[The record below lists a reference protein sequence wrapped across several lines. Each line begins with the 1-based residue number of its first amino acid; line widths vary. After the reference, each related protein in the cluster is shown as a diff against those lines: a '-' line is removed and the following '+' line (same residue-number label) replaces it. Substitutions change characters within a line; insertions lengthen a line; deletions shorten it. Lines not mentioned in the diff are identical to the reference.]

1 MNFFPVSSFSTVGDK
16 SNRFHQWL
24 SVIALL
30 LLVTGWRFYQ
40 VRHLALPAWV
50 DSVHHTL
57 LVRILLEQGTL
68 PDTWAPYLP
77 TTPFYYHF
85 GFHLSAALL
94 AKVTDMTGL
103 ALGNAVLVAGQLWQV
118 LLVLALYLLAR
129 TLFAVH
135 EPAFIA
141 ALLVSFVAEMPAFY
155 VSWGRYPLLAGATL
169 LIGAMAAATARR
181 WLLLTLLTAFTAL
194 THHYALFLLA
204 LFFLTSW
211 LLRPEARRP
220 LFLSG
225 VTAALLVSPWLWRVW
240 RLGQQ
245 WAGVAQPGADSSP
258 NAYLLTLL
266 GPLHNYGLLL
276 IALVGY
282 GLLLWTLYQ
291 KPIMAR
297 PWWPFALWTFLLLL
311 LLGPWA
317 LPPFRADH
325 AALLIFLPAALFATL
340 ALTRLP
346 TPVYR
351 WSVLL
356 LLLLWGMAATRNLVR
371 PDTIL
376 ADAGD
381 VVALQWIDAQTAP
394 DTKFLIDGAPWFN
407 VWRGVDGGWWIT
419 PLTGRATVLP
429 PLAYLWGEADEVA
442 GYSAA
447 AAQLATIATTP
458 PPVYCDQ
465 LLALMA
471 EAAAALYYTHTVSP
485 RTCPQLTL
493 VYEGATGVQIF
504 RRPP

>member
-1 MNFFPVSSFSTVGDK
+1 
-16 SNRFHQWL
+16 
-24 SVIALL
+24 LL

-40 VRHLALPAWV
+40 VRQLALPAWV

-68 PDTWAPYLP
+68 PETWGPYLP

-94 AKVTDMTGL
+94 AKITGMTGL

-129 TLFAVH
+129 TLLAAH

-169 LIGAMAAATARR
+169 LIGAMAAANGRR
-181 WLLLTLLTAFTAL
+181 WWLLALLTALTAM
-194 THHYALFLLA
+194 THHYTLLLLALFLLA
-204 LFFLTSW
+204 SW
-211 LLRPEARRP
+211 LLRPGERRP
-220 LFLSG
+220 LFFSG
-225 VTAALLVSPWLWRVW
+225 LAAGLLVSPWLWRVW

-245 WAGVAQPGADSSP
+245 WAGVATPQNDEISP
-258 NAYLLTLL
+258 NTYLLTLL

-276 IALVGY
+276 IALVGF
-282 GLLLWTLYQ
+282 GLLLRTLYQ
-291 KPIMAR
+291 KPDVVR
-297 PWWPFALWTFLLLL
+297 SWRPFALWTFLLFL

-325 AALLIFLPAALFATL
+325 AALLIFLPAVLFATL
-340 ALTRLP
+340 ALTQLP
-346 TPVYR
+346 TPLYR
-351 WSVLL
+351 WGALL

-381 VVALQWIDAQTAP
+381 LAALQWIDSHTTP
-394 DTKFLIDGAPWFN
+394 ETTFLIDVAPWFT

-429 PLAYLWGEADEVA
+429 PLAYLWGTADEITKHRA
-442 GYSAA
+442 T
-447 AAQLATIATTP
+447 AAQLATIAITP

-471 EAAAALYYTHTVSP
+471 EAAADFYYTHAVSP

-504 RRPP
+504 QRYR